1 MHDDV
6 AHILLTEE
14 QIQQRI
20 TELAAEITACYEGKQ
35 PLLVAVL
42 KGSILFMSDLIRA
55 LPIANSI
62 DFLATSSYGAATE
75 SSGVVRILKDLDDSV
90 EDMDVLIVEDIVDS
104 GYTLHY
110 LRDLLLARRP
120 ASLRI
125 VTLLSK
131 PARRRIAVPIDWI
144 GFDIPDEFVIGYG
157 LDYNEHYRNLR
168 YIGVL
173 KPEVYTRSLEQAPL
187 DRPTE

>member
-1 MHDDV
+1 MTMHDDV
-6 AHILLTEE
+6 DHILLTED
-14 QIQQRI
+14 QIQKRI
-20 TELAAEITACYEGKQ
+20 TELADEITAVYAGKQ

-42 KGSILFMSDLIRA
+42 KGSILFMADLIRA

-90 EDMDVLIVEDIVDS
+90 EDKDVLIVEDIVDS

-131 PARRRIAVPIDWI
+131 PARRLIDVPIDWI

-157 LDYNEHYRNLR
+157 LDYDEHYRNLR

-173 KPEVYTRSLEQAPL
+173 KPEVYTRS
-187 DRPTE
+187 TE

>member
-6 AHILLTEE
+6 ARILLTEE

-20 TELAAEITACYEGKQ
+20 TELADEITATYDGRQ
-35 PLLVAVL
+35 PLLIAVL
-42 KGSILFMSDLIRA
+42 KGSVLFMADLIRA
-55 LPIANSI
+55 LPIAHAI

-75 SSGVVRILKDLDDSV
+75 SSGVVRILKDLDDPI
-90 EDMDVLIVEDIVDS
+90 EDKDVLIVEDIVDS

-110 LRDLLLARRP
+110 LRELLMARRP

-131 PARRRIAVPIDWI
+131 PARRRITVPIDWI
-144 GFDIPDEFVIGYG
+144 GFEIPDEFVIGYG

-173 KPEVYTRSLEQAPL
+173 KPEVYTRSSDQTP
-187 DRPTE
+187 